1 MKQPSEHDQHVIL
14 KRLAKQSVA
23 QGWIVNEKEA
33 LQNPIFVP
41 AYLDATVWGPWSL
54 IEHQLKHIC
63 PEVLDLK
70 PRPAPIKPAPKK
82 ASVGEKHG
90 KDI

>member
-1 MKQPSEHDQHVIL
+1 MKAPSEPTKHVIL

-33 LQNPIFVP
+33 LATSVFEA
-41 AYLDATVWGPWSL
+41 AYLDKDVWGPWNL

-63 PEVLDLK
+63 PEVKDLK
-70 PRPAPIKPAPKK
+70 PRPAPVIKKPAPKK
-82 ASVGEKHG
+82 ASVGDK
-90 KDI
+90 